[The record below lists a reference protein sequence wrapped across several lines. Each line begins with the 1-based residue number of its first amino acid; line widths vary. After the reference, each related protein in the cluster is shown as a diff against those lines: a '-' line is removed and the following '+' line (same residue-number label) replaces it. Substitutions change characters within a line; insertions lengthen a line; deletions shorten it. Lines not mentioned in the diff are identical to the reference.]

1 MAASCNVR
9 TNTINKFRDLKLLRE
24 NSMKI
29 ISPKEFDFYNQK
41 YSDLAKEKYNINTNE
56 LLFYVEKEEK
66 QKSYIERLPY
76 YRLPDTEIIRL
87 AVPNENFF
95 EVLQA
100 RFYDKKNLEELIDIE
115 YKKSLK
121 DGILYT
127 GPFNKVQLEKIND
140 DPEISQVNEEK
151 EKNRIKDILS
161 NNKQITKSFLNIM
174 YNLGETNVYTPQ
186 NEMMIADI
194 YYEYVRNF
202 PQEQSTENLNK
213 FVIGKIMEMKKQKS
227 KSVKNT
233 DIIKTNTSFP
243 DINLEC

>member
-1 MAASCNVR
+1 MPASCNVKI
-9 TNTINKFRDLKLLRE
+9 NTINKFRDLKLLSE

-41 YSDLAKEKYNINTNE
+41 YSDLAKKEYDINTNE

-76 YRLPDTEIIRL
+76 YRLPDTEIMRL
-87 AVPNENFF
+87 AFPNENFF

-161 NNKQITKSFLNIM
+161 NNKQITKSFLDTM
-174 YNLGETNVYTPQ
+174 YNLGEKNVYTPQ
-186 NEMMIADI
+186 NEMMIADM

-202 PQEQSTENLNK
+202 PQEQSTENFNK
-213 FVIGKIMEMKKQKS
+213 FVIGKIIEMKKQKS